1 MSFKK
6 PRPLEYPEHYRPGMG
21 TECVAPFLR
30 SMVQLLRPSR
40 ILEIGAGYTTPFLLE
55 ALVNNE
61 QVFND
66 GNLKQE
72 YLSSSHYSPKLVI
85 IDDMSLGD
93 LVKQPGMDV
102 IIESNYVDI
111 IEGKFQGK
119 AKHLFNEYGEFDFVW
134 FDCGGSKDYQDFF
147 SEYWELC
154 SYYIICHF
162 TYTHG
167 DPNSNMKAILD
178 GIKNDPFIIDIIEPH
193 KTRQGSLT
201 MIKKRLP

>member
-1 MSFKK
+1 MAALALCIVDFEKQHHPHWSDEAFLQKASFLARLGSGSAARSIAG
-6 PRPLEYPEHYRPGMG
+6 PVMVWGES
-21 TECVAPFLR
+21 TAFLGSSDQYAIVPQR
-30 SMVQLLRPSR
+30 EWHPIFQN
-40 ILEIGAGYTTPFLLE
+40 FQE

-111 IEGKFQGK
+111 IDFKL
-119 AKHLFNEYGEFDFVW
+119 KHRDRYI
-134 FDCGGSKDYQDFF
+134 Y
-147 SEYWELC
+147 
-154 SYYIICHF
+154 YYI
-162 TYTHG
+162 
-167 DPNSNMKAILD
+167 L
-178 GIKNDPFIIDIIEPH
+178 
-193 KTRQGSLT
+193 
-201 MIKKRLP
+201 KKK